1 MKFEFKTL
9 IILLNII
16 FNLQTQVLAGDSMGL
31 SISCTIPAI
40 PGVNAPLNE
49 EINVEPVE
57 LEEKERQTPSPNLE
71 TEEEEKEEPIFIEQ
85 LMGTQLAGGTTPTL
99 TKVIYSR

>member
-1 MKFEFKTL
+1 MKKE
-9 IILLNII
+9 IIVLAFFLVII
-16 FNLQTQVLAGDSMGL
+16 FSLQAKVLAGEEIGL

-49 EINVEPVE
+49 EANIEPAVALKEKETQASSPE
-57 LEEKERQTPSPNLE
+57 LEPQ
-71 TEEEEKEEPIFIEQ
+71 EEEPLFIEE
-85 LMGTQLAGGTTPTL
+85 LVETQLAQGTTPEL